1 MFTRTRT
8 RLTIIYTGLMIVFLL
23 LFTVITYMALS
34 SMLYQEEKQE
44 LLSLLTGITSEQTK
58 EMKKRHIFGS
68 LGFPPYKNEEDH
80 KDHYGKSRRDMAVVP
95 PTEKYDDESSVS
107 VATDDNTQMDDFI
120 EADDPDRSKFLFYL
134 LTDEKGSSIRSREV
148 LPSIQPVV
156 MEQIRD
162 WVPTKTETKLV
173 SVPGMRDQEFQ
184 LLIAVQPLYE
194 GNRFIGAA
202 YAGFDVT
209 SSHHVLQRLLFVLGV
224 LSLLS
229 LFFAAGAAYYM
240 AGRAMVPIVQSF
252 TRQREFVA
260 DASHELRTPLSVL
273 HSSIEVIEAD
283 DSRNLSEF
291 SQQVLSD
298 MKDEVRR
305 MTRLVSDLLTL
316 ARADSGNLELLR
328 ENFDLRALID
338 QILRTFQHQATSKGV
353 AMDFKGLSTISIWG
367 DRERITQLLFILV
380 DNAVKYTPTGGHVT
394 LALELVKQVKG
405 QQVRV
410 TVQDTGI
417 GIPEEA
423 QTRIFDR
430 FYRVDKGRSRQ
441 MGGTG
446 LGLSIAR
453 WIVEAH
459 GGTIQVESTAGSGSI
474 FSASLPLQE
483 EKGNQKGTQQDL
495 LHRETH

>member
-8 RLTIIYTGLMIVFLL
+8 RLTLIYTGLMMIFLL
-23 LFTVITYMALS
+23 LFTVITYTVLS

-44 LLSLLTGITSEQTK
+44 LQSLLTGIASEQTK
-58 EMKKRHIFGS
+58 EMKKRAHSGGPGVPAFRD
-68 LGFPPYKNEEDH
+68 ETDH
-80 KDHYGKSRRDMAVVP
+80 KERYNKTRRDIGVVP
-95 PTEKYDDESSVS
+95 PTEKDDDESTVS
-107 VATDDNTQMDDFI
+107 EAIEDSTQMDGLLKD
-120 EADDPDRSKFLFYL
+120 DDPNRSKFLFYL
-134 LTDEKGSSIRSREV
+134 MTDEKGNSLRSRGM

-156 MEQIRD
+156 TEQIRD
-162 WVPTKTETKLV
+162 WVPTKAETKLV
-173 SVPGMRDQEFQ
+173 SIPGMRDQEFQ

-202 YAGFDVT
+202 YAGFDV
-209 SSHHVLQRLLFVLGV
+209 SSAHHVLQRLLFVLGV
-224 LSLLS
+224 LSLFS

-283 DSRNLSEF
+283 DRRNLSEF

-305 MTRLVSDLLTL
+305 MTRLVGDLLTL

-328 ENFDLRALID
+328 ETFDLRSLID

-353 AMDFKGLSTISIWG
+353 ALEAEGLPTIPIWG
-367 DRERITQLLFILV
+367 DRERIAQLLFILV
-380 DNAVKYTPTGGHVT
+380 DNAVKYTPIGGKIT
-394 LALELVKQVKG
+394 LSLAVAKQTKG

-410 TVQDTGI
+410 IVQDSGI
-417 GIPEEA
+417 GIPLND
-423 QTRIFDR
+423 QPRIFDR

-459 GGTIQVESTAGSGSI
+459 GGTIQVESTPGRGST
-474 FSASLPLQE
+474 FSVSLPLHE
-483 EKGNQKGTQQDL
+483 EKGNPKNNQQ
-495 LHRETH
+495 